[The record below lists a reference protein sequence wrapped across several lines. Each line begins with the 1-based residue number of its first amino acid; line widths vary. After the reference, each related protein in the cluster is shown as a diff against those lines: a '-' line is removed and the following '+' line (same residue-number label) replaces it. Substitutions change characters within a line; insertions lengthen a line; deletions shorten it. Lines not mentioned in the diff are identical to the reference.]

1 MWLALGYCHSADE
14 GHAIWLKATDFQN
27 VSSLKWEIYTYTMSQ
42 GTRSNLHCQ
51 ISKRWSMSTETTE
64 TILRQNMLWFHH
76 RGADKADLITLPTSS
91 RPQNVSND
99 SRLKFESDWSCYEKG
114 FCFHGLLNC
123 HLGTQLSTQLF
134 VIYDKSFIIKTGMDT
149 SLLCPIHD
157 WWPCWSYLFENYWVW
172 VFMTIDF
179 EIFCTKLT

>member
-1 MWLALGYCHSADE
+1 MCTYNTRRKRQGRISCGFIIVELMKQ
-14 GHAIWLKATDFQN
+14 IWPLFQLR
-27 VSSLKWEIYTYTMSQ
+27 SSS
-42 GTRSNLHCQ
+42 
-51 ISKRWSMSTETTE
+51 
-64 TILRQNMLWFHH
+64 
-76 RGADKADLITLPTSS
+76 SS

-114 FCFHGLLNC
+114 FCFHSLLNC

-157 WWPCWSYLFENYWVW
+157 WWPCWSFCLRPIDYEFVW
-172 VFMTIDF
+172 LLI
-179 EIFCTKLT
+179 LTFFLPN